1 MSAKSSPIKPAQ
13 SENEV
18 HKSSPKLDEKSRR
31 HSLAPSRS
39 ILKQF
44 GNENHTLA
52 IMPFTQQE
60 KSSKRRVSFAPEVT
74 LHKIH
79 FVSQKR
85 KSSNLI
91 PSKRKRR
98 ETIHIVPTYS
108 ASPDNNN
115 TLANIL
121 GSSARGAFNRLV
133 GTTIEDDNLDA
144 RDDVSQPLSTF
155 KIFEDQSQDV
165 GNALKSSKIQNMTDD
180 DDNNTN
186 TNTNMEISVTENL
199 TMDLTA
205 FHKSHG
211 LSVLDNAN
219 ELVSEEEETRTMD
232 FTNFQS
238 INSQNEENKIQESN
252 NIDKDDENDNQ
263 EITMDFTVPFNKNRS
278 LDTDVFEGSSK
289 AETLHSIATDFNISD
304 TFDFKIK
311 GNTNIKD
318 NNESN
323 NVDDGES
330 EMEMEETEIV
340 RANNPIAVA
349 DLNIIDNKEDNQNIT
364 EQKSEGVVSQKS
376 EQSDIS
382 INQKNET
389 LSNDLNLTT
398 DELTMDVTTFKLFNT
413 VEKEPLNEVVST
425 DKISSVLEK
434 TPEKQNVSE
443 TISTPSS
450 SAKRRTK
457 TDSNGSPN
465 SAVNSGGVTEEQK
478 IGELPQLT
486 NHEKVETMLHDI
498 DEQIKEAE
506 SIKSKHDVRETT
518 PIVENDL
525 NHQSISSKIALL
537 TPRRNKT
544 SAFDID
550 MEETSEVRSVIGND
564 TTTDYTEGTLLHLGN
579 ESDVTSEFLTTTTTT
594 TKISLADVSVLSN
607 DDADSSMDSIN
618 SSSSDSSYIAVSLPE
633 FFKDANIKFLDY
645 IDSSNLEL
653 KMRRPSKFSEEATIY
668 DYSKAVQLLPNLE
681 FALHSC
687 NELKK
692 DITNS
697 REEFEELE
705 KDILEDNPQIIRE
718 YYDSNEVVKSTLRDR
733 FQFIKTYTRS
743 EARNT
748 WYTWNIQNSQ
758 SLKDKYEDN
767 NNYLKSEMQKL
778 ESISQKLYNERN
790 ELEAQKKLLK
800 KKLNIIKNKAEK
812 YSSIKQEKVVEKKDK
827 LIERTLDTIKLFQE
841 LQSIKDN
848 TNKINEEVKVK
859 STEEE
864 SLKEAVESINKEVEE
879 NKIISIEDC
888 KDLKE
893 KFELIQNFSGVKF
906 KKFTSDSILEL
917 SLFDDKVTLEMN
929 LNKLSANEGCSTIIE
944 SKENY
949 IHESLLQIFTNDFI
963 NNLVLEKIKS
973 NNNDTNTNILYSYI
987 SEFTE
992 IWKKIEKFNKNIV
1005 LLSLLFP
1012 TKVSVINDIS
1022 GKDKGFNF
1030 NIRIINIEYSVNFN
1044 VKFTIDEILEDKE
1057 KSNET
1062 DKINF
1067 TMSIRDKI
1075 NKECLSEHT
1084 GKKDRMDIIKSKVRN
1099 LLDSKLGSSNMFRNL
1114 KI

>member
-13 SENEV
+13 SENEM
-18 HKSSPKLDEKSRR
+18 HINSFKSDEKNNR

-85 KSSNLI
+85 KSSNSI
-91 PSKRKRR
+91 SSKRKRR

-115 TLANIL
+115 TFANIL
-121 GSSARGAFNRLV
+121 GSSAKGALNRLV
-133 GTTIEDDNLDA
+133 GNTIEDDNLGA
-144 RDDVSQPLSTF
+144 KDDVSQPLSTF
-155 KIFEDQSQDV
+155 KIFEDHSQDV
-165 GNALKSSKIQNMTDD
+165 GNTLKHSNIQSVD
-180 DDNNTN
+180 DDNNTD
-186 TNTNMEISVTENL
+186 TNMEISVTENP

-205 FHKSHG
+205 FHNNHG
-211 LSVLDNAN
+211 LSVLDNAS
-219 ELVSEEEETRTMD
+219 ELVSEEEEETRTMD
-232 FTNFQS
+232 FTNLQS
-238 INSQNEENKIQESN
+238 MNSHIEENKIQEIN

-263 EITMDFTVPFNKNRS
+263 EITMDFTVPFNKIRNF
-278 LDTDVFEGSSK
+278 DTDVREGSSK
-289 AETLHSIATDFNISD
+289 AETLHSIDTDFNIRD
-304 TFDFKIK
+304 TFDFIENNA
-311 GNTNIKD
+311 GGEDNHETN
-318 NNESN
+318 NA
-323 NVDDGES
+323 DDGES

-340 RANNPIAVA
+340 RADKPIAVTEINSIGNME
-349 DLNIIDNKEDNQNIT
+349 DKEEVIEKKNESPIA
-364 EQKSEGVVSQKS
+364 QKS
-376 EQSDIS
+376 EQSDVS
-382 INQKNET
+382 TKEKNET
-389 LSNDLNLTT
+389 LSNDSNLTT
-398 DELTMDVTTFKLFNT
+398 EEMTMDVTTFKLFHT
-413 VEKEPLNEVVST
+413 AEKETLNEVSSNKITSVS
-425 DKISSVLEK
+425 EK
-434 TPEKQNVSE
+434 TPEKQNVPE
-443 TISTPSS
+443 NITISPSS
-450 SAKRRTK
+450 ARQRTR
-457 TDSNGSPN
+457 THSNGPPN
-465 SAVNSGGVTEEQK
+465 SAINNSGATEEQK
-478 IGELPQLT
+478 IDELPRLN

-498 DEQIKEAE
+498 DEQIREAE
-506 SIKSKHDVRETT
+506 NMKNQHDEKEMS

-525 NHQSISSKIALL
+525 NHQSIASKIALL
-537 TPRRNKT
+537 TPRRNRT
-544 SAFDID
+544 LSPDID
-550 MEETSEVRSVIGND
+550 MEDTSGVRPVAGDD
-564 TTTDYTEGTLLHLGN
+564 TTTDYTQGTLSHLGN
-579 ESDVTSEFLTTTTTT
+579 DSDVTSEFLTTTTTT

-607 DDADSSMDSIN
+607 DDGDSSMDSIS
-618 SSSSDSSYIAVSLPE
+618 SSSSDSSYIAVSLSE

-653 KMRRPSKFSEEATIY
+653 KMGRPLKFFEEATIY

-767 NNYLKSEMQKL
+767 NNYLKSEMEKL
-778 ESISQKLYNERN
+778 DSISQKLHNERN

-800 KKLNIIKNKAEK
+800 KKLNIVKNKAEK
-812 YSSIKQEKVVEKKDK
+812 YNSIEQEKVVEKKDK
-827 LIERTLDTIKLFQE
+827 LIKRTYDAIKLFQQ
-841 LQSIKDN
+841 LQSIKDK
-848 TNKINEEVKVK
+848 TNKMNEELKVK
-859 STEEE
+859 SIEEE
-864 SLKEAVESINKEVEE
+864 SLKETVESISKEVEK

-888 KDLKE
+888 KDLRE
-893 KFELIQNFSGVKF
+893 KFEHIQTFSGVKF
-906 KKFTSDSILEL
+906 ISFTSNSILKL
-917 SLFDDKVTLEMN
+917 SLFNDNVTLEMN
-929 LNKLSANEGCSTIIE
+929 LEDLSANEGGIIIE

-949 IHESLLQIFTNDFI
+949 IHESLRQIFTNDFI
-963 NNLVLEKIKS
+963 NHLILDKIKS
-973 NNNDTNTNILYSYI
+973 NNGDTNCNELYLYI
-987 SEFTE
+987 SEFTKL
-992 IWKKIEKFNKNIV
+992 WQKMEKFNKNIV

-1012 TKVSVINDIS
+1012 TKVSVIDDIT
-1022 GKDKGFNF
+1022 GGDKGFNF
-1030 NIRIINIEYSVNFN
+1030 NIRIISAEYSVSFN
-1044 VKFTIDEILEDKE
+1044 VKLTVDEILEDKE
-1057 KSNET
+1057 NSNEI
-1062 DKINF
+1062 DKLSF
-1067 TMSIRDKI
+1067 TMSIKDKI

-1084 GKKDRMDIIKSKVRN
+1084 GDKDRLDIIKCKIRN
-1099 LLDSKLGSSNMFRNL
+1099 LLDSKLGSSNIFKNL
-1114 KI
+1114 KF